1 MAVYDGVALDGVK
14 VRVDNARI
22 LLGGATVARGYRNPI
37 SPDPFA
43 EPGWFRTDDLGTV
56 DDSGVL
62 RVLGRVDDAVSTGGL
77 TVLPQLVESALAGHP
92 AIAECAVFG
101 VPDERLGQRVVA
113 ALVLT
118 PGSSAPMWPSCATT
132 WRRPSMPP
140 RRHERCTSST
150 SCPVAASASSTGARS
165 PPVTRAE
172 LGRRPPN
179 PSARQFSR
187 RLGHDGDM
195 RREVTSADELRAIV
209 GQPTAAVAKKVTD
222 RLSEAQQIW
231 LKQSPLGFVATTDA
245 HGRVDVSPKGDP
257 PGFVQIIDDTTIAIP
272 ERPGNRR
279 VDGFLNVLQRP
290 HVGTVFVIP
299 GRGDT
304 LRINGTARI
313 LSDADYFDAMAVD
326 GKRPIL
332 ALEIAIEEV
341 FFHCPKGIPAL

>member
-1 MAVYDGVALDGVK
+1 
-14 VRVDNARI
+14 
-22 LLGGATVARGYRNPI
+22 
-37 SPDPFA
+37 
-43 EPGWFRTDDLGTV
+43 
-56 DDSGVL
+56 
-62 RVLGRVDDAVSTGGL
+62 
-77 TVLPQLVESALAGHP
+77 
-92 AIAECAVFG
+92 
-101 VPDERLGQRVVA
+101 
-113 ALVLT
+113 
-118 PGSSAPMWPSCATT
+118 
-132 WRRPSMPP
+132 
-140 RRHERCTSST
+140 
-150 SCPVAASASSTGARS
+150 
-165 PPVTRAE
+165 
-172 LGRRPPN
+172 
-179 PSARQFSR
+179 
-187 RLGHDGDM
+187 M

-222 RLSEAQQIW
+222 RLSEAQQSW

-245 HGRVDVSPKGDP
+245 DGRVDVSPKGDP

-313 LSDADYFDAMAVD
+313 LSDADYFGAMAVD

-341 FFHCPKGIPAL
+341 FFHCPKAFLRSDAWKPESWNPTAVPSVAQMAKAFKPDQSQAELDAYYSEDNLRKILY